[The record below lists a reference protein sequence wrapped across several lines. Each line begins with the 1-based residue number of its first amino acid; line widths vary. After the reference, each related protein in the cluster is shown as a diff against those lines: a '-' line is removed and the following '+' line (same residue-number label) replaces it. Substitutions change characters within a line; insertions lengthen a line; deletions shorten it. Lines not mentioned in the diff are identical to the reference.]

1 MMPRIAASFA
11 AVLFWFSLCPAAS
24 SAAATDPDYPP
35 QWPDVNITVTLP
47 FPQGSETDALFS
59 LIREGFVAKT
69 GKDAKVRYVP
79 GRAGADA
86 WARVVDDAPDGSVL
100 TLVLFPD
107 AYLRSTQPDSGVFL
121 NTLAVCNVIAYI
133 PCVLWTIE
141 QNPFKTVQDVADAAA
156 DKGGA
161 FMVAGSGRY
170 SASQLAARALD
181 REMGVRTTYVPYT
194 GTVTAAGAVVNGQAS
209 VFWGYSARVAAP
221 GLKNAKL
228 RPLAVASG
236 KRVPSLPDVP
246 AFQELG
252 MRVNEGVYIGVAVP
266 ADTPKIT
273 REEISEFFSA
283 FAKTPEFRTKAVESG
298 FSPLDIGMDSVS
310 LFFTEMKAAAE
321 RKAESVSLGE
331 Q

>member
-1 MMPRIAASFA
+1 MTPRIAASLV
-11 AVLFWFSLCPAAS
+11 AVLLWFSLCPAAS
-24 SAAATDPDYPP
+24 FAAAADPDYPP
-35 QWPDVNITVTLP
+35 QWPDADITVTLP
-47 FPQGSETDALFS
+47 FPQGSETDTLFA
-59 LIREGFVAKT
+59 LIREVFVAKT

-86 WARVVDDAPDGSVL
+86 WARIVDDAADGSVL

-121 NTLAVCNVIAYI
+121 NAFAVCNVIAYM
-133 PCVLWTIE
+133 PCALWTVE
-141 QNPFKTVQDVADAAA
+141 PNPFKTVQDVADAVA
-156 DKGGA
+156 KGGT

-181 REMGVRTTYVPYT
+181 RELGVHTTYVPYT
-194 GTVTAAGAVVNGQAS
+194 GTVTAAGAVLNGQAS

-236 KRVPSLPDVP
+236 KRMPSLPDVP
-246 AFQELG
+246 AFQDLG

-283 FAKTPEFRTKAVESG
+283 FAKTPEFRTKATESG
-298 FSPLDIGMDSVS
+298 FSPLDIDMGSMS